1 MEYVV
6 KLYVAGK
13 HYLEQLELQL
23 DLDQPVH
30 QNSSHLLV
38 DRTAKQV
45 VSFNSTEGLHR
56 SDKKV
61 KQPQRFK
68 ANNHNMQFKEY
79 KLDT

>member
-1 MEYVV
+1 MQHVANEY
-6 KLYVAGK
+6 
-13 HYLEQLELQL
+13 YLEELELQL

-56 SDKKV
+56 SEKK
-61 KQPQRFK
+61 KCEATTKGSDQACTK
-68 ANNHNMQFKEY
+68 I
-79 KLDT
+79 